1 MSRTPGPSWGTR
13 WCCSGVRAARRSR
26 RRSWRGTP
34 ARSPGDPLP
43 SGSAAAAPLRARGE
57 SGGIDVSF
65 FAGGFVTVPNA
76 LESYLEQMGRL
87 VQMAGRV
94 FAWTP
99 RPPYD
104 WRELF
109 RQMIKVGVSSVPVV
123 LLTALFTGMVLAL
136 QTFTVLSRFNAE
148 SFVGSLVAL
157 SMVRELSAVLTG
169 LIVAGRA
176 GSAMGA
182 ELGTMRVTEQIDA
195 LEVMA
200 TDPVHYLVVP
210 RVWASTIMMPLLVVM
225 ANGVGIFGGYLV
237 SVVLMGANPVA
248 YIDRTF
254 QFMDLNDLFSGLVK
268 AAAFGFL
275 LAVIGCQQGFYT
287 TGGAEGVG
295 RSTTAAV
302 VVASIAILISDFF
315 LTRLLF

>member
-1 MSRTPGPSWGTR
+1 VKVPGSLEG
-13 WCCSGVRAARRSR
+13 
-26 RRSWRGTP
+26 
-34 ARSPGDPLP
+34 
-43 SGSAAAAPLRARGE
+43 
-57 SGGIDVSF
+57 F
-65 FAGGFVTVPNA
+65 F
-76 LESYLEQMGRL
+76 EQMGRFF
-87 VQMAGRV
+87 QMTGRV

-109 RQMIKVGVSSVPVV
+109 RQMVKVGVNSTPVV
-123 LLTALFTGMVLAL
+123 LLTTLFTGMVLAL
-136 QTFTVLSRFNAE
+136 QTFTVLQRFNAE

-157 SMVRELSAVLTG
+157 SMVRELSAVLSG

-210 RVWASTIMMPLLVVM
+210 RVWASTIMLPLLV
-225 ANGVGIFGGYLV
+225 ALGNGIGILGGYLV
-237 SVVLMGANPVA
+237 AVVLFKANPVS
-248 YIDRTF
+248 YVHRTF
-254 QFMDLNDLFSGLVK
+254 QYMQLNDLLSGLIK
-268 AAAFGFL
+268 SAIFGFL
-275 LAVIGCQQGFYT
+275 LALIGCQQGFYT
-287 TGGAEGVG
+287 SGGAEGVG

>member
-1 MSRTPGPSWGTR
+1 MRMPGPVANYFEQVGR
-13 WCCSGVRAARRSR
+13 
-26 RRSWRGTP
+26 
-34 ARSPGDPLP
+34 
-43 SGSAAAAPLRARGE
+43 
-57 SGGIDVSF
+57 F
-65 FAGGFVTVPNA
+65 F
-76 LESYLEQMGRL
+76 LMIGRI
-87 VQMAGRV
+87 

-109 RQMIKVGVSSVPVV
+109 RQMVRVGVSSVPVV
-123 LLTALFTGMVLAL
+123 LLTTMFTGMVMAL
-136 QTFTVLSRFNAE
+136 QTFTTLRRFNAE

-157 SMVRELSAVLTG
+157 SMVRELTSVLSG

-200 TDPVHYLVVP
+200 TDPVHYLFVP
-210 RVWASTIMMPLLVVM
+210 RVWASTIMLPLLVVM
-225 ANGVGIFGGYLV
+225 GNGVGIFGGYLV
-237 SVVLMGANPVA
+237 AVVLMGANPVS

-268 AAAFGFL
+268 AAVFGFL
-275 LAVIGCQQGFYT
+275 MAAIGCQQGFYAK
-287 TGGAEGVG
+287 GGAEGVG
-295 RSTTAAV
+295 RATTAAV

>member
-1 MSRTPGPSWGTR
+1 MPGPVGR
-13 WCCSGVRAARRSR
+13 YFEQIGR
-26 RRSWRGTP
+26 
-34 ARSPGDPLP
+34 
-43 SGSAAAAPLRARGE
+43 
-57 SGGIDVSF
+57 F
-65 FAGGFVTVPNA
+65 F
-76 LESYLEQMGRL
+76 QML
-87 VQMAGRV
+87 GRV

-109 RQMIKVGVSSVPVV
+109 RQMVKVGVSSVPVV
-123 LLTALFTGMVLAL
+123 LLTTMFTGMVMAL
-136 QTFTVLSRFNAE
+136 QTFTTLRRFNAE

-157 SMVRELSAVLTG
+157 SMVRELTSVLSG

-210 RVWASTIMMPLLVVM
+210 RVWASTIMLPLLVVM
-225 ANGVGIFGGYLV
+225 GNGVGIFGGYLV
-237 SVVLMGANPVA
+237 SVVLMGANPVS

-254 QFMDLNDLFSGLVK
+254 QYMDLNDLFSGLIK
-268 AAAFGFL
+268 AAVFGLL
-275 LAVIGCQQGFYT
+275 LATIGCQQGFYT

-295 RSTTAAV
+295 RSTTSAV

-315 LTRLLF
+315 LTKILF